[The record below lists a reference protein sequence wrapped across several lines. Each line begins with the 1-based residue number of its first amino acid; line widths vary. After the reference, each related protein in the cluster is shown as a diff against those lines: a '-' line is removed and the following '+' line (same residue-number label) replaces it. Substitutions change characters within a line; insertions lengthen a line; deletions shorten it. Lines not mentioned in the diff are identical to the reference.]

1 MRNTSQSKHS
11 VILLNGHLAR
21 GASGGIAVPFSLF
34 SNYTW
39 IKQSSTQSSN
49 QFSLLA
55 IGPVAQTNTQVSAN
69 TAIVVQG
76 TVF

>member
-1 MRNTSQSKHS
+1 M
-11 VILLNGHLAR
+11 
-21 GASGGIAVPFSLF
+21 PFSLF

-39 IKQSSTQSSN
+39 IKQSTKQSSN
-49 QFSLLA
+49 QFSGLNL
-55 IGPVAQTNTQVSAN
+55 GGVSQTTTQVGAN

>member
-1 MRNTSQSKHS
+1 M
-11 VILLNGHLAR
+11 
-21 GASGGIAVPFSLF
+21 PFSLF
-34 SNYTW
+34 SNYTR
-39 IKQSSTQSSN
+39 IKQYSTQSSN